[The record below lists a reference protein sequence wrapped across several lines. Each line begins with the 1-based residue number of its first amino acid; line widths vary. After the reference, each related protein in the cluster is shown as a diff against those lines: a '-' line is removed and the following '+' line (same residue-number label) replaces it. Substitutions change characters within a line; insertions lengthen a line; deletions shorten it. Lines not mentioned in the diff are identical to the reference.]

1 MSSFADNINPG
12 YLDKRKRN
20 RNLFSLVVNS
30 RPLKGAW
37 PKESGVKWG
46 GSPITIYD
54 RMKNFSNMKQQDKS
68 RKSITLQLYY
78 DKLCAKSLKSGNVAF
93 AQHKAFI
100 SL

>member
-1 MSSFADNINPG
+1 MKNCQKIKRGPSRADNINPG
-12 YLDKRKRN
+12 YLNKRKRN

-54 RMKNFSNMKQQDKS
+54 RMK
-68 RKSITLQLYY
+68 
-78 DKLCAKSLKSGNVAF
+78 KLFKHEATG
-93 AQHKAFI
+93 
-100 SL
+100 